1 MSVVSFFFFSWP
13 LCCCGLW
20 LKALNPAGVALFFL
34 VRKWLAVTEIVS
46 AGVGL
51 RNLWLIR

>member
-1 MSVVSFFFFSWP
+1 MIEEEDKIDRKRERSVVSFFFFSWP

-34 VRKWLAVTEIVS
+34 VKKW
-46 AGVGL
+46 
-51 RNLWLIR
+51 